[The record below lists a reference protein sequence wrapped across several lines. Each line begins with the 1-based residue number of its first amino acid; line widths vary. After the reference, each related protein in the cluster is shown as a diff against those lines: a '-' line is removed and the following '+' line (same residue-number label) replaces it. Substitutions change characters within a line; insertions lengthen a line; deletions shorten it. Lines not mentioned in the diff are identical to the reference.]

1 MGFVVVVSLVG
12 EFVDLVIIVSLF
24 GELVGISGFRNQEE
38 RISVKQEAGLW
49 RQLTNQRQLNNM
61 EMRTEPMF
69 LRTCYK

>member
-49 RQLTNQRQLNNM
+49 RQLTNQRQHQQHGDENRAHVPKDML
-61 EMRTEPMF
+61 
-69 LRTCYK
+69 